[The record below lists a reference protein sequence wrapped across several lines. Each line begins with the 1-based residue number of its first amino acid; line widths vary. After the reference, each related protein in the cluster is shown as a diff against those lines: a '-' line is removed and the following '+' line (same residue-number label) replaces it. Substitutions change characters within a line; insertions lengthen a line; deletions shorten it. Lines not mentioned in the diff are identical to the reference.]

1 MVTVLMLSMFML
13 LVATIFLKHP
23 LDVSAC
29 LMLAGS
35 LGAGVLSFTAS
46 CLMGFALF
54 MVMVGG
60 VLVFLAFCVA
70 LVPYSKSF
78 SYKKSSKRFLI
89 LSGLLFWAGLGVGVF
104 VLATTDPLSGL
115 TSSHSAF
122 FRGAESFVCCREWG
136 VVMVLLGMYL
146 LAAIIVGVA
155 VSSKYSGALV
165 NKNWHDKKMAVV
177 PSMINASQEGAMM
190 QFS

>member
-1 MVTVLMLSMFML
+1 MVTVLMLSMVIL
-13 LVATIFLKHP
+13 LGVTIFLKHP

-70 LVPYSKSF
+70 LVPYSKNLAN
-78 SYKKSSKRFLI
+78 SKQSGRFLL
-89 LSGLLFWAGLGVGVF
+89 LSGLVFWLGLGGSVVI
-104 VLATTDPLSGL
+104 LAAADPLGSL

-122 FRGAESFVCCREWG
+122 FRSAESFVCCREWG
-136 VVMVLLGMYL
+136 VVMVFLGMYL
-146 LAAIIVGVA
+146 LAAIIVGVV

-165 NKNWHDKKMAVV
+165 NKNWHNKKMEVV
-177 PSMINASQEGAMM
+177 PLIVGGSQESTSD
-190 QFS
+190 FIS

>member
-1 MVTVLMLSMFML
+1 MVSMMMVCMVVLLGTTVL
-13 LVATIFLKHP
+13 LKHP

-35 LGAGVLSFTAS
+35 IGAGVLSFTAS

-70 LVPYSKSF
+70 LVPYSKGVS
-78 SYKKSSKRFLI
+78 SYLGESRFI
-89 LSGLLFWAGLGVGVF
+89 TLSGLAFWFVVSAGFACLVM
-104 VLATTDPLSGL
+104 LDPVSGFLSG
-115 TSSHSAF
+115 HGYF
-122 FRGAESFVCCREWG
+122 FRSGESFVCCREWG
-136 VVMVLLGMYL
+136 VVMVILGAYL
-146 LAAIIVGVA
+146 LAAIIVGVS

-165 NKNWHDKKMAVV
+165 NKSWHKAPVN
-177 PSMINASQEGAMM
+177 SELLSSGLSQKEVG
-190 QFS
+190 SHGS

>member
-1 MVTVLMLSMFML
+1 MVTVLMLSVVAL
-13 LVATIFLKHP
+13 LGVVIFLKHP

-29 LMLAGS
+29 LMMAGG

-46 CLMGFALF
+46 CLMGFAVF

-78 SYKKSSKRFLI
+78 SDNKTQSRFVI
-89 LSGLLFWAGLGVGVF
+89 LCGLLFWLALGLSGVF
-104 VLATTDPLSGL
+104 LMVADPFSGIL
-115 TSSHSAF
+115 NSHSAY
-122 FRGAESFVCCREWG
+122 FRSAESFICCREWG
-136 VVMVLLGMYL
+136 VVMVLLGGYL
-146 LAAIIVGVA
+146 LAAIIVGVS

-165 NKNWHDKKMAVV
+165 NKNWSSSKMEVV
-177 PSMINASQEGAMM
+177 PFSSNDSQESPMVRSG
-190 QFS
+190 

>member
-1 MVTVLMLSMFML
+1 MVTVLMICMVVL
-13 LVATIFLKHP
+13 LGITILLKHP

-29 LMLAGS
+29 LMVAGS
-35 LGAGVLSFTAS
+35 IGAGVLSFTTS

-70 LVPYSKSF
+70 LVPYSKGIST
-78 SYKKSSKRFLI
+78 YQGSSRFVVI
-89 LSGLLFWAGLGVGVF
+89 SGIFFWVMVAGISLYLVVF
-104 VLATTDPLSGL
+104 DPLTGFL
-115 TSSHSAF
+115 SSHNSF
-122 FRGAESFVCCREWG
+122 FRSAESFICCRQWG

-146 LAAIIVGVA
+146 LAAIIVGVS

-165 NKNWHDKKMAVV
+165 NKNWHKKDFSISLMEEEVNQV
-177 PSMINASQEGAMM
+177 SSSKSQK
-190 QFS
+190 